1 MRGMGSRVKWH
12 EQTQLVEDITLR
24 LLKSI
29 AAIHTTIRM
38 LWDSSSALV
47 DNKLVR
53 TTTTTAGQD
62 LTWNFLWAASNRTST
77 APHSRLSGDSIRC
90 ERRWQHIQR
99 TLRTVRVT
107 SKFLVR
113 VKGQIHLE
121 SWPLTIYLWT
131 IQTRWIRVDRPLK
144 MQIWRGW
151 SIAAWMNNC
160 W

>member
-62 LTWNFLWAASNRTST
+62 LT
-77 APHSRLSGDSIRC
+77 
-90 ERRWQHIQR
+90 
-99 TLRTVRVT
+99 
-107 SKFLVR
+107 
-113 VKGQIHLE
+113 
-121 SWPLTIYLWT
+121 
-131 IQTRWIRVDRPLK
+131 
-144 MQIWRGW
+144 
-151 SIAAWMNNC
+151 
-160 W
+160 